1 MYEFRSRDRQ
11 LIAITVYFLGFAL
24 LVLSGIVIVEL
35 SVDIFSVRMVGHGR
49 YHSKSSLWN
58 RAISVLFIT
67 MAILDI
73 VSFCYW
79 MLRDLSYK

>member
-24 LVLSGIVIVEL
+24 LVLSGIVEL